1 MGRCRDTHPSGRTMR
16 TSTRG
21 ACSTGYTCALL
32 VARRHSAPQ
41 PCHSQP
47 GRGEA
52 GLDLGSR
59 GPGLLEPTDLQRA
72 GCVGGRDGA
81 HASGRPEV
89 RTLTQLLPRLLPL
102 PALRCVARPAHSVPL
117 AIRETRRGG
126 GLCVCTTLWRVVDS
140 AHLCARCQ
148 LWPAQAARVSAAS
161 KVMADAWLLWRGC
174 PGRVGRN
181 RASCRCS
188 VLAQRIASN
197 SWHRARARQAAGL
210 RAASCAVAAVAQ
222 VTASGRPVGDK
233 SAQCSRRPRSR

>member
-72 GCVGGRDGA
+72 GRVGGRDGA

-89 RTLTQLLPRLLPL
+89 RALTQLLPRPLPL
-102 PALRCVARPAHSVPL
+102 PALRCVARPAHSLPL
-117 AIRETRRGG
+117 AIRETGRWGPLCVHDAVAGRRFGPPLCTLSAVASAGGARQRGIQSRGG
-126 GLCVCTTLWRVVDS
+126 RPGSSGVGVLGVSGAT
-140 AHLCARCQ
+140 ARG
-148 LWPAQAARVSAAS
+148 AAAAS
-161 KVMADAWLLWRGC
+161 WHSALPATAGTEPGHGRLLG
-174 PGRVGRN
+174 
-181 RASCRCS
+181 
-188 VLAQRIASN
+188 
-197 SWHRARARQAAGL
+197 
-210 RAASCAVAAVAQ
+210 
-222 VTASGRPVGDK
+222 
-233 SAQCSRRPRSR
+233 

>member
-89 RTLTQLLPRLLPL
+89 RALTQLLPRLLPL
-102 PALRCVARPAHSVPL
+102 PALRCVARPAHSLPL
-117 AIRETRRGG
+117 AIRETGRWGP
-126 GLCVCTTLWRVVDS
+126 LCVHDAVAGRRFGPPLCTLS
-140 AHLCARCQ
+140 AVASAGGARQRGIQSHGRRLASLAWVSWACRARPREAPLQRAGTAHCQ
-148 LWPAQAARVSAAS
+148 QQ
-161 KVMADAWLLWRGC
+161 
-174 PGRVGRN
+174 
-181 RASCRCS
+181 
-188 VLAQRIASN
+188 LAQS
-197 SWHRARARQAAGL
+197 QGTAG
-210 RAASCAVAAVAQ
+210 CWVE
-222 VTASGRPVGDK
+222 SGKLCCGCCSSGDSVG
-233 SAQCSRRPRSR
+233 QTGGR